1 MLRYI
6 IFFALLTLFCFG
18 RSEAQK
24 YPKAFA
30 YFAPRPDYPPAAYR
44 RLPKDQWP
52 QGSGLFTV
60 NIDQKTGLVSSVSV
74 KKTTGFAILDKAAI
88 DALRRWRFRIPTKP
102 SVEVPITFKH

>member
-1 MLRYI
+1 MEKFHIYLVRSMLRYI

-52 QGSGLFTV
+52 QEWTLHRKHRSENWLGQF
-60 NIDQKTGLVSSVSV
+60 SV
-74 KKTTGFAILDKAAI
+74 G
-88 DALRRWRFRIPTKP
+88 
-102 SVEVPITFKH
+102 